1 LRWHEWPRGAI
12 SDNQPVWRSNTNAA
26 SGGAMSEATLWWIIA
41 GVLVA
46 AELATGT
53 FYLLMLAL
61 GAAAGAI
68 AAHLG
73 VANTAQMVVAALVGG
88 LAVAACYVARERYPK
103 APSASADR
111 NVNLDI
117 GETLNVEHWNAD
129 GTATVRYRGAPW
141 TAVFRNGT
149 PPGPGIYRV
158 VEVVGSRLVVVPK

>member
-1 LRWHEWPRGAI
+1 MG
-12 SDNQPVWRSNTNAA
+12 
-26 SGGAMSEATLWWIIA
+26 EATLWWIIA

-73 VANTAQMVVAALVGG
+73 TANSMQMVAAALVGG
-88 LAVAACYVARERYPK
+88 VAVAGCYVVRKHYPK
-103 APSASADR
+103 APPASADR

-117 GETLNVEHWNAD
+117 GETLTIERWNAD

-141 TAVFRNGT
+141 TAVYRNGP
-149 PPGPGIYRV
+149 PPGPGLYRV
-158 VEVVGSRLVVVPK
+158 VEVVGSQLVVVPK